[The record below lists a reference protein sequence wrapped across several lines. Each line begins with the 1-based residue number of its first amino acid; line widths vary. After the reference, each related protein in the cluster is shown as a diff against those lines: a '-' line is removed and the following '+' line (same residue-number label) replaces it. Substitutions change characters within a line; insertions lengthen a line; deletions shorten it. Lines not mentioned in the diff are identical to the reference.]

1 MKRVV
6 WSKDKVSVEAHEIE
20 RTAAKF
26 SDNDKTLTSENFTY
40 LKKLYSKATPTL
52 LSNTDW
58 STMANTDSYSTTT
71 VEQMQK
77 ALEDNNAPRDIGR
90 IFTQYASLKV
100 SCPIAI
106 RLEDGTLEL
115 IAGNTRLMAAKV
127 LGITPKI
134 IILKTDW

>member
-1 MKRVV
+1 MKVIV
-6 WSKDKVSVEAHEIE
+6 WIKDKVSVEAHEIE

-26 SDNDKTLTSENFTY
+26 SDDDKKLTEENFNY
-40 LKKLYSKATPTL
+40 LKKLYSQTTAKS
-52 LSNTDW
+52 LSNNDW
-58 STMANTDSYSTTT
+58 RNMTNTDSYYTNTIEKM
-71 VEQMQK
+71 EQ
-77 ALEDNNAPRDIGR
+77 ALLDNNAPRDIGR
-90 IFTQYASLKV
+90 IFTQYANLKV
-100 SCPIAI
+100 SCPIAL